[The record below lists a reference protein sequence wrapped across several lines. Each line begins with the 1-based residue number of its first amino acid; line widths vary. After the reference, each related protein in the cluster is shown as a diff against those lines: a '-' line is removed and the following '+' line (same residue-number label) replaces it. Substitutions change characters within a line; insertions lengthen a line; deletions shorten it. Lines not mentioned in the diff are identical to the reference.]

1 MVGNAGQASQGRVR
15 GASLGLPASG
25 RGSLATFSSRVVAYL
40 VDAVAAVLIAGLFT
54 APHLPGAW
62 TGLSFGL
69 ITVVTLVL
77 FGQTPGMRLVGLR
90 LAHPVEGR
98 RLAVWRAVV
107 RTALLLLLVP
117 ALVVDADGRGL
128 HDRAT
133 GTAVVRD
140 RD

>member
-1 MVGNAGQASQGRVR
+1 MVGDAGQPSQGRLR
-15 GASLGLPASG
+15 GASLGLPSAG

-40 VDAVAAVLIAGLFT
+40 VDAVAAVLVAGLFT
-54 APHLPGAW
+54 APRLPGIW
-62 TGLSFGL
+62 SGLSFAL

-90 LAHPVEGR
+90 LAHPTEGR

-117 ALVVDADGRGL
+117 ALVVDSDGRGL
-128 HDRAT
+128 HDRLT